1 MRSGPTMPTRP
12 GTLSETWY
20 RARFD
25 PVLTARSHAE
35 DLLFRYYLPLAK
47 DRAERH
53 ASIHGDLNRAL
64 PAAEVALARAILD
77 WRHSDCT
84 RFESFARLAIDRSLC
99 GPATGTR
106 PRPPGPAKGRR

>member
-1 MRSGPTMPTRP
+1 MPTRP

-53 ASIHGDLNRAL
+53 ASIHGDLNRAV

-77 WRHSDCT
+77 WQHSDCT
-84 RFESFARLAIDRSLC
+84 RFESFARLAIDRSLR
-99 GPATGTR
+99 GPGADAR
-106 PRPPGPAKGRR
+106 PRPPGVATGRR